1 MKRLSLALAATF
13 ASLLAIGPASAAAET
28 TTVGSPLTGS
38 FSSVVFCI
46 PLCVGANQKI
56 DVPGANV
63 AVPYDGT
70 VTRWRTIGGGGGALR
85 IRVLRPDGSGEY
97 VFVGTSAS
105 ETPTGPGIDTFTTS
119 LAVKA
124 GDLIGLE
131 NLSTA
136 AKIGTALPPGS
147 EYHDWFGSFAEGAN
161 TSTATFDFPHAS
173 QEIGF
178 NADVERPGVA
188 APVAPPA
195 TSPTC
200 TVPALKGKKLKAA
213 KKKIRAA
220 GCKVGKVSKREGA
233 TAAKGKVVG
242 QGPKAG
248 KVVAAG
254 TAVKLTLAA
263 AGGSKAKAS

>member
-1 MKRLSLALAATF
+1 VKRLSLTLAA
-13 ASLLAIGPASAAAET
+13 ALVSLLALVPASATAET
-28 TTVGSPLTGS
+28 VTVGSPLTGS
-38 FSSVVFCI
+38 FTKVTFCI

-56 DVPGANV
+56 DVPGAKV
-63 AVPYDGT
+63 TVPYDGT
-70 VTRWRTIGGGGGALR
+70 VTRWRTILGEGGAFRL
-85 IRVLRPDGSGEY
+85 RVLRPDGSGEY

-105 ETPTGPGIDTFTTS
+105 ETPTGPGIDTFATS

-136 AKIGTALPPGS
+136 AKIGTAFPAGS
-147 EYHDWFGSFAEGAN
+147 EYHDWFGSFADGAN
-161 TSTATFDFPHAS
+161 TSTAALDFPHAS

-178 NADVERPGVA
+178 NADVERPDAVP
-188 APVAPPA
+188 PVVPPEA
-195 TSPTC
+195 KKC

-220 GCKVGKVSKREGA
+220 GCKVGKVTKRKGA
-233 TAAKGKVVG
+233 TAANGKVVR

-248 KVVAAG
+248 KVVAGG
-254 TAVKLTLAA
+254 TAVKVTLAA
-263 AGGSKAKAS
+263 AGGGKAG